1 MIAIDV
7 IDSIQSESLLSLNE
21 LKDALFSL
29 NINKCFTDDDI
40 SFNVVKYCFG
50 HLMHI
55 FNLVLRKGIF
65 PDDLKSSSYSNV

>member
-40 SFNVVKYCFG
+40 S
-50 HLMHI
+50 LM
-55 FNLVLRKGIF
+55 
-65 PDDLKSSSYSNV
+65 SSSIALAT